1 MQGLHRGYQ
10 NKILENH
17 ERAELCSLPNQ
28 RCQNP
33 DLSFISD
40 HQKADERG
48 FMERSEKI
56 MPMVMFTI
64 IKNILVSN
72 ISCSF
77 FVLCC
82 PLFICIT
89 TVLNWLL
96 LLVLGSE
103 QNLIKMQIIIP
114 SWCILPWYSLDLIR
128 NYASSNIYNL
138 AWSGNNRKPNL

>member
-77 FVLCC
+77 FC
-82 PLFICIT
+82 P
-89 TVLNWLL
+89 
-96 LLVLGSE
+96 
-103 QNLIKMQIIIP
+103 
-114 SWCILPWYSLDLIR
+114 ILSPIHLY
-128 NYASSNIYNL
+128 NYGIELTSFASI
-138 AWSGNNRKPNL
+138 GE

>member
-10 NKILENH
+10 NKILGNH

-64 IKNILVSN
+64 IKNIFGKQYKLFLFCPMLSPIHLYN
-72 ISCSF
+72 YGIELTSF
-77 FVLCC
+77 
-82 PLFICIT
+82 
-89 TVLNWLL
+89 
-96 LLVLGSE
+96 
-103 QNLIKMQIIIP
+103 
-114 SWCILPWYSLDLIR
+114 
-128 NYASSNIYNL
+128 ASI
-138 AWSGNNRKPNL
+138 GE